1 VLLPPVYILKRRH
14 VEDALEAAHDDA
26 RSVTVWIH
34 SSTIGI
40 DAACFDRCP
49 KMKLVSRIRLWGP
62 EPRAVEVSDLRVFM
76 AYEPD
81 VVDVIHGFVT
91 DKSVNASE
99 MHCVGFNAFTC
110 CDALREVVLPRSIT
124 HIAEGAFRGCTSL
137 TSVALPNSLIYIGED
152 AFSGCTSLTSVALP
166 NSLIYIGEDAFR
178 YCSSLKSVAL
188 PNSLVYIA
196 DYAFDGCDTL
206 RSVTFPDSLA
216 CIGRHAFF
224 GCPKLRSVVLPS
236 SDTHVDEYAFP
247 KDVIMD
253 SSSRR
258 GGRAG
263 RCVIA

>member
-152 AFSGCTSLTSVALP
+152 AF
-166 NSLIYIGEDAFR
+166 R